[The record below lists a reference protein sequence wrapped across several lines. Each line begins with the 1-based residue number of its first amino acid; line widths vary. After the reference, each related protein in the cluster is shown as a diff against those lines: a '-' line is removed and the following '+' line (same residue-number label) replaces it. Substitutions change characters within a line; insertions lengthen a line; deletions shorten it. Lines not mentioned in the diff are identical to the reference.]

1 MALKNNT
8 GIVYF
13 QTLIPLY
20 VLFKEGGGVDQ
31 QTWLQ
36 LWREGIQSP
45 EFRSGAVFPKP
56 LQVLKLKLEVN
67 NFSVVAERILDGKVY
82 YFIYLGLYLRWLY
95 VE

>member
-1 MALKNNT
+1 M

-36 LWREGIQSP
+36 LWREGITSP
-45 EFRSGAVFPKP
+45 EFRSGTVFPKP
-56 LQVLKLKLEVN
+56 LQMLKPKLESN
-67 NFSVVAERILDGKVY
+67 NFSIVAERMLDGKVNW
-82 YFIYLGLYLRWLY
+82 FIFT
-95 VE
+95 